1 VIEPLTLEIPD
12 GAFVALLG
20 PSGCGKTTLL
30 RMVAGLEDP
39 SSGEIRIG
47 DRVVF
52 AGAGGM
58 GQAGVERVD
67 AAGSGNSAR
76 AESAGGSGNLAR
88 AEGAGGSGNLA
99 RAEGACGSENLAR
112 AEGAGNAGNL
122 ARAKATEVNLPP
134 EERGL
139 GMVFQS
145 YAVWPHMTVAD
156 NVAYPLRTRRHR
168 AEPAERDRRVR
179 EALDLVRM
187 GEYAARFPH
196 QLSGGQQQRV
206 ALARGLAMKP
216 PILLLDEPLS
226 NLDAR
231 LRAEMRR
238 EIRDLHRRLGITIL
252 YVTHDQREAFEMST
266 HVVVLNEGRIAQQG
280 APDEVRSRPAPGF
293 VAEFLALG

>member
-1 VIEPLTLEIPD
+1 MSQLRFKSVAKNFGAKQVILPLDLDFQD

-39 SSGEIRIG
+39 SAGEIWIG
-47 DRVVF
+47 DRRVF
-52 AGAGGM
+52 GGGA
-58 GQAGVERVD
+58 
-67 AAGSGNSAR
+67 S
-76 AESAGGSGNLAR
+76 
-88 AEGAGGSGNLA
+88 
-99 RAEGACGSENLAR
+99 
-112 AEGAGNAGNL
+112 
-122 ARAKATEVNLPP
+122 LPP

-145 YAVWPHMTVAD
+145 YAVWPHMTVEE
-156 NVAYPLRTRRHR
+156 NVAYPLSLRRR
-168 AEPAERDRRVR
+168 RVEAGERSRRVR

-187 GEYAARFPH
+187 GELAGRYPH

-216 PILLLDEPLS
+216 PVLLLDEPLS

-280 APDEVRSRPAPGF
+280 APEAVKSSPAAGF

>member
-1 VIEPLTLEIPD
+1 MEEDIRMSRLTLNAVTKRYGAKTVIEPLSLDVPD

-39 SSGEIRIG
+39 DSGEIRLG
-47 DRVVF
+47 NRVVF
-52 AGAGGM
+52 ASGAG
-58 GQAGVERVD
+58 
-67 AAGSGNSAR
+67 
-76 AESAGGSGNLAR
+76 
-88 AEGAGGSGNLA
+88 
-99 RAEGACGSENLAR
+99 
-112 AEGAGNAGNL
+112 
-122 ARAKATEVNLPP
+122 VNLPP
-134 EERGL
+134 EERGI

-145 YAVWPHMTVAD
+145 YAVWPHMTVSD
-156 NVAYPLRTRRHR
+156 NVAYPLRVRRR
-168 AEPAERDRRVR
+168 QAQIEPAERDRRVR
-179 EALDLVRM
+179 EALELVRM
-187 GEYAARFPH
+187 GEYAGRFPH

-216 PILLLDEPLS
+216 PVLLLDEPLS

-238 EIRDLHRRLGITIL
+238 EIRDLHRRLGITL
-252 YVTHDQREAFEMST
+252 MYVTHDQREAFEMST

-280 APDEVRSRPAPGF
+280 PPEEVRANPAPGF

>member
-1 VIEPLTLEIPD
+1 MSQLKLQQIAKSFGAKQVILPLDLELPD

-39 SSGEIRIG
+39 TEGEIWIG
-47 DRVVF
+47 ARRVF
-52 AGAGGM
+52 GIG
-58 GQAGVERVD
+58 
-67 AAGSGNSAR
+67 
-76 AESAGGSGNLAR
+76 
-88 AEGAGGSGNLA
+88 
-99 RAEGACGSENLAR
+99 
-112 AEGAGNAGNL
+112 
-122 ARAKATEVNLPP
+122 VNLPP

-145 YAVWPHMTVAD
+145 YAVWPHMTVRE
-156 NVAYPLRTRRHR
+156 NVAYPLKLRRHLVSV
-168 AEPAERDRRVR
+168 EERDRRVR
-179 EALDLVRM
+179 EALEMVRM
-187 GEYAARFPH
+187 NDLAERYPN

-226 NLDAR
+226 NLDAQ

-238 EIRDLHRRLGITIL
+238 EIRDLHRKLGITIL

-280 APDEVRSRPAPGF
+280 SPEAVKASPAPGF
-293 VAEFLALG
+293 VAEFLALGG

>member
-1 VIEPLTLEIPD
+1 MSQLGLKDITKSFGTGKVVIHPLSITVKD

-30 RMVAGLEDP
+30 RMVAGLENP
-39 SSGEIRIG
+39 TGGEMRLG
-47 DRVVF
+47 DRVVY
-52 AGAGGM
+52 
-58 GQAGVERVD
+58 D
-67 AAGSGNSAR
+67 AAQG
-76 AESAGGSGNLAR
+76 
-88 AEGAGGSGNLA
+88 
-99 RAEGACGSENLAR
+99 
-112 AEGAGNAGNL
+112 
-122 ARAKATEVNLPP
+122 VNLPP
-134 EERGL
+134 EERRV

-145 YAVWPHMTVAD
+145 YAVWPHMTVAQ
-156 NVAYPLRTRRHR
+156 NVEYPLRLARIEGRE
-168 AEPAERDRRVR
+168 AVVN

-187 GEYAARFPH
+187 REYADRYPN

-238 EIRDLHRRLGITIL
+238 EIRELHRRLGITIL

-280 APDEVRSRPAPGF
+280 TPEEVRARPEPGF

>member
-1 VIEPLTLEIPD
+1 MSKLTFKNITKRYGEKNVIYPLSLEIAD

-30 RMVAGLEDP
+30 RMVAGLEEP
-39 SSGEIRIG
+39 SDGEVWVG
-47 DRVVF
+47 DRKVY
-52 AGAGGM
+52 
-58 GQAGVERVD
+58 
-67 AAGSGNSAR
+67 GSG
-76 AESAGGSGNLAR
+76 L
-88 AEGAGGSGNLA
+88 
-99 RAEGACGSENLAR
+99 
-112 AEGAGNAGNL
+112 
-122 ARAKATEVNLPP
+122 NLPP

-145 YAVWPHMTVAD
+145 YAVWPHMTVAE
-156 NVAYPLRTRRHR
+156 NVGYPLKVRRR
-168 AEPAERDRRVR
+168 RLSAPERDKAVA

-187 GEYAARFPH
+187 GELKDRYPH

-206 ALARGLAMKP
+206 AVARGIAMRP

-238 EIRDLHRRLGITIL
+238 EIRELHRKLGITIL

-266 HVVVLNEGRIAQQG
+266 HVIVLNEGRIAQQG
-280 APDEVRSRPAPGF
+280 TPEQVKGAPEPGF

>member
-1 VIEPLTLEIPD
+1 MSLLRFDQVTKCFGSKQVLEPMTLEIID

-30 RMVAGLEDP
+30 RMVAGLEEP
-39 SSGEIRIG
+39 TSGVIQIG

-52 AGAGGM
+52 ERRAGEPRA
-58 GQAGVERVD
+58 RVNV
-67 AAGSGNSAR
+67 A
-76 AESAGGSGNLAR
+76 
-88 AEGAGGSGNLA
+88 
-99 RAEGACGSENLAR
+99 
-112 AEGAGNAGNL
+112 
-122 ARAKATEVNLPP
+122 P
-134 EERGL
+134 EDRGL

-145 YAVWPHMTVAD
+145 YAVWPHMTVEQ
-156 NVAYPLRTRRHR
+156 NVSYPLRLKRSSVVNL
-168 AEPAERDRRVR
+168 AERSRVVD
-179 EALDLVRM
+179 EAIGLVRL
-187 GEYAARFPH
+187 GDLRNRYPH

-216 PILLLDEPLS
+216 PVLLLDEPLS

-238 EIRDLHRRLGITIL
+238 EIRDLHRKLGLTIL

-266 HVVVLNEGRIAQQG
+266 EVVVLNEGKIAQQG
-280 APDEVRSRPAPGF
+280 APDRVKEQPAPGF

>member
-1 VIEPLTLEIPD
+1 MSRLSFKQITKRFGSKVVIEPLTLEVPD

-30 RMVAGLEDP
+30 RMVAGLEEP
-39 SSGEIRIG
+39 SSGEIWIG
-47 DRVVF
+47 DRRVF
-52 AGAGGM
+52 AAG
-58 GQAGVERVD
+58 E
-67 AAGSGNSAR
+67 
-76 AESAGGSGNLAR
+76 
-88 AEGAGGSGNLA
+88 
-99 RAEGACGSENLAR
+99 
-112 AEGAGNAGNL
+112 
-122 ARAKATEVNLPP
+122 NLPP

-168 AEPAERDRRVR
+168 VSREECDRRVK

-187 GEYAARFPH
+187 GELASRFPH

-238 EIRDLHRRLGITIL
+238 EIRELHRRLGITIL

-266 HVVVLNEGRIAQQG
+266 HVVVLNEGKIAQQG
-280 APDEVRSRPAPGF
+280 APEEVRARPEPGF

>member
-1 VIEPLTLEIPD
+1 MDVVNACVDGEFSDPDFVEEGSGMSKLVLKNLTKRFGTKTVIEPLSVEFED
-12 GAFVALLG
+12 GAFIALLG

-39 SSGEIRIG
+39 TSGEIWIG
-47 DRVVF
+47 DRQVF
-52 AGAGGM
+52 G
-58 GQAGVERVD
+58 E
-67 AAGSGNSAR
+67 AAQTGR
-76 AESAGGSGNLAR
+76 ALS
-88 AEGAGGSGNLA
+88 
-99 RAEGACGSENLAR
+99 
-112 AEGAGNAGNL
+112 
-122 ARAKATEVNLPP
+122 LPP

-145 YAVWPHMTVAD
+145 YAVWPHMTVAQ
-156 NVAYPLRTRRHR
+156 NVEYPLKLSRRR
-168 AEPAERDRRVR
+168 MPAAEREVAVQA
-179 EALDLVRM
+179 ALDMVKM
-187 GEYAARFPH
+187 GEYRDRYPH

-238 EIRDLHRRLGITIL
+238 EIRDLHRKLGITIL

-266 HVVVLNEGRIAQQG
+266 WVVVLNEGRIAQQG
-280 APDEVRSRPAPGF
+280 SSESVRAQPGVGF